1 MSSKSKSNKQQNI
14 LVCGNCGID
23 LIGSHFRIKSR
34 YEATAYRCEL
44 CAEVDIK
51 TTETELLVALE
62 DSLDKLN
69 DGYAVQLLW
78 GKTAMLWGKTPTSC
92 LSPSINIIRY
102 TKVYLTKLIDMLKND
117 LKTLNIHKYK
127 LSKQYLIALS
137 RKLIDEAEVLSEQ
150 GKINEEY
157 YRVMCESIQ
166 DYLDEYDGIFNTKL
180 IMIIN
185 KQTK

>member
-23 LIGSHFRIKSR
+23 LIGSHFRIKYR

-51 TTETELLVALE
+51 NTETELLVALE
-62 DSLDKLN
+62 GNLDKLN
-69 DGYAVQLLW
+69 DGYAVQLSW
-78 GKTAMLWGKTPTSC
+78 GKTASSC

-102 TKVYLTKLIDMLKND
+102 TKVYLTKLIDMLKTD

-150 GKINEEY
+150 GKMNEEY
-157 YRVMCESIQ
+157 YRVMCESLQ
-166 DYLDEYDGIFNTKL
+166 DYLDEYDGIFNSKL
-180 IMIIN
+180 SMIIN